1 MTLRNFLTALALTGA
16 MGLPA
21 RAVDWNIFSSKPA
34 LSRGPYLQLATP
46 TSMVVRWRTEKPS
59 AGVVMYGPHA
69 GALTNQA
76 SAPGLMTDHVV
87 RIDGLQPG
95 TRYHYAVGSS
105 SGKLAAG
112 PDDSLRFTTPP
123 PAGHS
128 QQTRIWVVGDAG
140 TQGSRQKAVR
150 DAFYKFNRDNPVD
163 LWLML
168 GNNAFEAGTDEEYQ
182 RAVFSMYGDLMKR
195 SAVWPTLGDLDGRS
209 ADSSTQSGVYYDV
222 FSLPTRGEAGGAIS
236 GTEAYY
242 SFDHANIHF
251 ICLNSHDSDRS
262 PEGMMAAWLKADLAA
277 TRQDWIIAYWHHPPY
292 TKGSRDSDEA
302 KESGGRMGEM
312 RRNILPILEA
322 GGADLVLSGH
332 SNSYERSFPLLGHY
346 GDSGTLSGEMVKT
359 RGDGRIDGGG
369 AYRRPAASSRG
380 GQGTVY
386 VVAGSSGQAGGGK
399 LNHPAMFISL
409 AELGSMIIDVN
420 GLRLDAA
427 FLDHKREIRDY
438 FTLTRE

>member
-1 MTLRNFLTALALTGA
+1 MTLRNFLPALALAGA

-21 RAVDWNIFSSKPA
+21 RAVDWNIFNSKPA
-34 LSRGPYLQLATP
+34 LSRGPYLQMATP
-46 TSMVVRWRTEKPS
+46 TSIVVRWRTEKPS
-59 AGVVMYGPHA
+59 AGVVMHGPHP

-76 SAPGLMTDHVV
+76 SAPGLRTDHMV

-95 TRYHYAVGSS
+95 TRHYYAVGSS
-105 SGKLAAG
+105 SGKLLAG
-112 PDDSLRFTTPP
+112 PDDGLRFTTPP

-128 QQTRIWVVGDAG
+128 QQTRVWVVGDAG

-195 SAVWPTLGDLDGRS
+195 SVVWPTMGDLDGRS

-262 PEGMMAAWLKADLAA
+262 PEGMMATWLKADLAA
-277 TRQDWIIAYWHHPPY
+277 TGQDWIIAFWHHPPY
-292 TKGSRDSDEA
+292 SKGSHDSDNPKDSE
-302 KESGGRMGEM
+302 GRMAEM
-312 RRNILPILEA
+312 RQNIVPILEA
-322 GGADLVLSGH
+322 GGVDLVLTGH
-332 SNSYERSFPLLGHY
+332 SQSYERSFPLDGHH
-346 GDSGTLSGEMVKT
+346 DVSSTLKPEMVKS

-369 AYRRPAASSRG
+369 AYRKSVGATR
-380 GQGTVY
+380 QGTVY
-386 VVAGSSGQAGGGK
+386 VVAGASGQTGGGK
-399 LNHPAMFISL
+399 LDHPAMFISL

-438 FTLTRE
+438 FTLVRE